1 MQACQLKMLR
11 SNRKTEGKDNN
22 VESELNDN
30 LLLMATAGLSENTHD
45 DEVIIAIFDD
55 VMISYPSGKFKIA
68 ISNYNVIL

>member
-11 SNRKTEGKDNN
+11 SNRKTEGKNGN
-22 VESELNDN
+22 VESDENDN
-30 LLLMATAGLSENTHD
+30 LLLMATAGMSEDMHD
-45 DEVIIAIFDD
+45 DEVMIAIFDD